1 MFGAMLRR
9 VSARLHEERGF
20 TIVEAVVSI
29 TILAIGGI
37 AVTQSLVLGLR
48 TSGASRERLSARS
61 VVDQQMEL
69 ARALNYDSLVLDDS
83 SPLPGSSDPDNPDF
97 WIDDEAGGYGTYDH
111 DGAGG
116 DPPEP
121 IVQVPGAS
129 PSLHHLQTPITQG
142 NTTFSIYVYVT
153 WVDSATDGVGIDDD
167 ADGNGDGVDDSGGQ
181 DTKRTTIVTVWHD
194 SIGAGAIRWLSA
206 SSLFSIQEIF
216 YRDGTSTPANQPPS
230 VGCPTASVS
239 DLNVTFTASATD
251 SDGTISTIT
260 WDFGDGQTGTGS
272 SVTHTYAS
280 AGTYGIVNTATDDD
294 GDTGTNAGQAC
305 TVTTTEPSVGVGPE
319 GTVTIA
325 SGATYTTQTLVTLTL
340 AITSGSAATMQLS
353 ADGTSWSSA
362 IAYNTSTIFTLPAG
376 DGTKSVYVRF
386 VNASGTTGANA
397 SDTIILDTTPPD
409 GPTSLTASSFTL
421 GANKTVTL
429 TWTPPVPAPTDLAGY
444 QVWKRLTSGTT
455 WTQVATCTSGTSCAD
470 TYKKQD
476 SYEFYVVAVD
486 NAGNISA
493 QSNHVTK

>member
-9 VSARLHEERGF
+9 VAARLHEERGF

-69 ARALNYDSLVLDDS
+69 ARALNYDSLVLDDA
-83 SPLPGSSDPDNPDF
+83 SPLTGSTDTDNPDY
-97 WIDDEAGGYGTYDH
+97 WVDEDAQTYDH

-116 DPPEP
+116 DAPEP
-121 IVQVPGAS
+121 IVRVAGAS
-129 PSLHHLQTPITQG
+129 PSLHHLQTPIVQG

-153 WVDSATDGVGIDDD
+153 WVDSATDGVGGADD

-194 SIGAGAIRWLSA
+194 SIGAGAIRQLSA

-216 YRDGTSTPANQPPS
+216 YRDGTGGTPANQPPS
-230 VGCPTASVS
+230 VGCPTASIS
-239 DLNVTFTASATD
+239 DLTVTFTSSATD
-251 SDGTISTIT
+251 SDGTVSSIT
-260 WDFGDGQTGTGS
+260 WDFGDGQTGTGAA
-272 SVTHTYAS
+272 VTHTYAS
-280 AGTYGIVNTATDDD
+280 AGTYDIVNTATDDD
-294 GDTGTNAGQAC
+294 GDTGTNAGQGC
-305 TVTTTEPSVGVGPE
+305 TVTTTAPSVGAGPE

-340 AITSGSAATMQLS
+340 AVTSGTAATMQLS
-353 ADGTSWSSA
+353 ADGSSWSA
-362 IAYNTSTIFTLPAG
+362 PIAYNTSTIFTLPTG
-376 DGTKSVYVRF
+376 DGTKTVYARF
-386 VNASGTTGANA
+386 INASGTAGANA
-397 SDTIILDTTPPD
+397 SDTIILDTTPP
-409 GPTSLTASSFTL
+409 GAPTSLAASSFTL
-421 GANKTVTL
+421 GSNKTVTL
-429 TWTPPVPAPTDLAGY
+429 SWTPPVPAPADLAGY

-455 WTQVATCTSGTSCAD
+455 WTQVASCTSGTTCAD

>member
-1 MFGAMLRR
+1 MLTR
-9 VSARLHEERGF
+9 VAARLHEERGF
-20 TIVEAVVSI
+20 TIVEAIVSI

-69 ARALNYDSLVLDDS
+69 ARALNYDSLVLDDAA
-83 SPLPGSSDPDNPDF
+83 PLAGSTDTSNPDH
-97 WIDDEAGGYGTYDH
+97 WVDEDAQTYDH

-121 IVQVPGAS
+121 IVRVAGAS
-129 PSLHHLQTPITQG
+129 PSLHHIQTPIVQG

-153 WVDSATDGVGIDDD
+153 WVDSPTDGVGGADK

-194 SIGAGAIRWLSA
+194 SIGGGAIRQLSA
-206 SSLFSIQEIF
+206 SSLFAVQEIF
-216 YRDGTSTPANQPPS
+216 YQDGTGGTPANQPPS
-230 VGCPTASVS
+230 VGCPTASS
-239 DLNVTFTASATD
+239 SGLTVTFTSSATD
-251 SDGTISTIT
+251 SDGTISSVT

-272 SVTHTYAS
+272 SATHSYAS
-280 AGTYGIVNTATDDD
+280 AGTYTIVNTATDDD
-294 GDTGTNAGQAC
+294 GDTGTNAGQGC
-305 TVTTTEPSVGVGPE
+305 TVTTTEPSVGPGPN

-325 SGATYTTQTLVTLTL
+325 SGATYTTQTIVTLSL
-340 AITSGSAATMQLS
+340 NNPSGTAVQMQFS
-353 ADGTSWSSA
+353 SDGSSWSTP
-362 IAYNTSTIFTLPAG
+362 IAYNTSTIFTLPSG
-376 DGTKSVYVRF
+376 DGTKTVYARF
-386 VNASGTTGANA
+386 IDGTGTTGSNA
-397 SDTIILDTTPPD
+397 LDTIILDTTPPEA
-409 GPTSLTASSFTL
+409 PTSLAASSMSS
-421 GANKTVTL
+421 GSEKTVTL
-429 TWTPPVPAPTDLAGY
+429 TWTPPVPAPFDLAGY

-455 WTQVATCTSGTSCAD
+455 WTQVASCTAGTSCVD

-493 QSNHVTK
+493 ESNHVTK